1 MRRLLSAVLLSS
13 VLALPTLAHAD
24 DAAIVEA
31 QARFKEGLTLADKG
45 KLDEARLKFLQAFAV
60 VRAASVAYN
69 LAITEEK
76 TGHTIEAIGHYRT
89 FLVSG
94 VNDTRVT
101 DAMRTKARAS
111 IAELSRKVGQIEVDV
126 PADTKVTIDGVAVE
140 SLGEPVAV
148 SEGRHTVEGTH
159 AGRVKS
165 TAVDAKIGEVTKA
178 SLTFAEEPATTTAMT
193 TTTTEP
199 PAEPPPQRTKLG
211 WAVPIGLGVLGVA
224 GLGLGIGMSSSS
236 QSSKDES
243 ERIRRESPGLC
254 GPGGNTARC
263 AEYDDARDSAES
275 RATAG
280 IIGYVAGGAFL
291 AGAVA
296 SWVFW
301 PKSHSAPRQGGLT
314 VVPLFGPGG
323 GGGNLT
329 YTF

>member
-1 MRRLLSAVLLSS
+1 MRRLLSAVLLTSA
-13 VLALPTLAHAD
+13 LAVPTLAHAD

-101 DAMRTKARAS
+101 DAMRTKAKAS
-111 IAELSRKVGQIEVDV
+111 IAELSKKVGQIEVDV
-126 PADTKVTIDGVAVE
+126 PADTKVTIDSVAVE

-165 TAVDAKIGEVTKA
+165 TAVDARIGEVTKA
-178 SLTFAEEPATTTAMT
+178 SLTFAEEPAATPTAMT
-193 TTTTEP
+193 TTSEP
-199 PAEPPPQRTKLG
+199 PAEPPPQRRWTTARIATVG
-211 WAVPIGLGVLGVA
+211 GLG
-224 GLGLGIGMSSSS
+224 
-236 QSSKDES
+236 
-243 ERIRRESPGLC
+243 
-254 GPGGNTARC
+254 
-263 AEYDDARDSAES
+263 
-275 RATAG
+275 
-280 IIGYVAGGAFL
+280 

-296 SWVFW
+296 GVVLAVVFHGKASDKVDESRALLNGGSCVGVSSSTCSTAATLKDDRDSADTATTVSVVAAGVLGAGAVAAALFW
-301 PKSHSAPRQGGLT
+301 PKSRSTTGRIVPEVAPGYGGMKL
-314 VVPLFGPGG
+314 VGRF
-323 GGGNLT
+323 
-329 YTF
+329 